1 MKKAT
6 TRTGLY
12 MFRCSKNLTQEKFA
26 ERIGYK
32 RDTYAKV
39 ENGDR
44 EPSVKFMRAIAQA
57 WAIPLSE
64 VFELLNIK

>member
-44 EPSVKFMRAIAQA
+44 EPSIKFIQA
-57 WAIPLSE
+57 VARTWGLPLSE
-64 VFELLNIK
+64 VLELMNIK